1 MIPPRQ
7 NADFVAHMEDVLE
20 VYKRPL
26 DEKYPV
32 VCMDERPQQLIA
44 ETRRPIAAR
53 GGRIER
59 YDYEY
64 ERCGTVALFLFVQP
78 LLAWRKVNVRKQR
91 TKPGLE
97 STLVESVVR
106 QICDGALAGDPRL
119 LCQLWDY
126 LMLLPEGHAKRY
138 NRGPGRA
145 GGPDAAGLHAHSIFG
160 RTTLAEI
167 GVQNLPRLPPFRQLP
182 TPLPYTLAP
191 PAPGRFGRGR
201 RWLQRARA
209 PSKPASPDFRHA
221 TGRQFMV
228 KLSPA
233 RSRWPS

>member
-1 MIPPRQ
+1 MPTPRQ
-7 NADFVAHMEDVLE
+7 LANLRPARLGEIRNPRGRNQWTAD
-20 VYKRPL
+20 R
-26 DEKYPV
+26 
-32 VCMDERPQQLIA
+32 ER
-44 ETRRPIAAR
+44 R
-53 GGRIER
+53 ER
-59 YDYEY
+59 FQAICRALN
-64 ERCGTVALFLFVQP
+64 RC
-78 LLAWRKVNVRKQR
+78 KD
-91 TKPGLE
+91 PGLE

-126 LMLLPEGHAKRY
+126 LMPLPEGHAKRY

-145 GGPDAAGLHAHSIFG
+145 GGPDAAGLRVHSIFG